1 MTLERPLTRPVARID
16 ARHWIGKAKAL
27 NRVSNM
33 SETQPEAATLVVRH
47 QVRPNHVPSY
57 ETWLRRIIITA
68 NQCPGH
74 LGVDVIRGWRT
85 DVAQFTCVLRF
96 TSLEQLQDW
105 IRSEQR
111 RQLVAEVVPFLCDG
125 DQLEIAQ
132 GKDFWFVPETV
143 QAPPPRWKQSCVT
156 FLVILPLSLLM
167 PLLWQPL
174 FQRVPWLS
182 GHLISDALI
191 TLSIVL
197 LVVYL
202 FMPIATRAFAG
213 WLRPQHREERS

>member
-1 MTLERPLTRPVARID
+1 
-16 ARHWIGKAKAL
+16 
-27 NRVSNM
+27 M
-33 SETQPEAATLVVRH
+33 SETQPEAVTLVVRH
-47 QVRPNHVPSY
+47 QVRPNHVPGY
-57 ETWLRRIIITA
+57 ETWLRRIIATA

-74 LGVDVIRGWRT
+74 LGVDVIRSWRP

-96 TSLEQLQDW
+96 TSLEQLQNW

-111 RQLVAEVVPFLCDG
+111 RQLVAEVVPLLCDG

-143 QAPPPRWKQSCVT
+143 QAPPPRWKQSSVT

-174 FQRVPWLS
+174 FQLVPWLGGYLLS
-182 GHLISDALI
+182 NALI

-202 FMPIATRAFAG
+202 LMPMATRAFG
-213 WLRPQHREERS
+213 IWLRSHDHERNDPESGYSR

>member
-1 MTLERPLTRPVARID
+1 VARFVARRWID
-16 ARHWIGKAKAL
+16 RAKAL
-27 NRVSNM
+27 SRVSTM
-33 SETQPEAATLVVRH
+33 SEMQPETVTLVVRH
-47 QVRPNHVPSY
+47 QVRRNHAPRY
-57 ETWLRRIIITA
+57 ETWLRRIIATA

-74 LGVDVIRGWRT
+74 LGVDVMRSWLP

-111 RQLVAEVVPFLCDG
+111 RQLVAEVVPLLCDG

-132 GKDFWFVPETV
+132 GKDFWFVPEPV

-167 PLLWQPL
+167 PLLWRPL
-174 FQRVPWLS
+174 FQLVPWLS
-182 GHLISDALI
+182 DSLLSDVLI

-202 FMPIATRAFAG
+202 FMPMATRAFAG
-213 WLRPQHREERS
+213 WLRPHNRVERS